1 MKSTSV
7 SVTIN
12 MRNEVYQLG
21 KSITNKEQQVSYMK
35 QRLSMF
41 LEVLDAIE
49 PENTELED
57 IDRLIAM
64 VDDLDDKM
72 KQFQGRPTE
81 EQ

>member
-1 MKSTSV
+1 M
-7 SVTIN
+7 
-12 MRNEVYQLG
+12 G
-21 KSITNKEQQVSYMK
+21 KSITNKEQQVDYMK
-35 QRLSMF
+35 QRLNMF

-72 KQFQGRPTE
+72 KQFKSRPAE
-81 EQ
+81 EK

>member
-1 MKSTSV
+1 M
-7 SVTIN
+7 
-12 MRNEVYQLG
+12 G

-35 QRLSMF
+35 QRLNMF

-64 VDDLDDKM
+64 VDDLDEKM
-72 KQFQGRPTE
+72 QQFKSRPE
-81 EQ
+81 DEK

>member
-1 MKSTSV
+1 M
-7 SVTIN
+7 
-12 MRNEVYQLG
+12 G

-72 KQFQGRPTE
+72 KQFQGRPAE

>member
-1 MKSTSV
+1 M
-7 SVTIN
+7 
-12 MRNEVYQLG
+12 G